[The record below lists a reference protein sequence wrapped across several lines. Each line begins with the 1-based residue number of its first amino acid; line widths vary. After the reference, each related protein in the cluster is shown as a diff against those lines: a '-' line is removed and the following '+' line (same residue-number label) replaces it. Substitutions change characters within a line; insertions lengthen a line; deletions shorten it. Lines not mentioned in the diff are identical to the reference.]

1 MSHKWEQWRL
11 SRSSHHAISIFSIQ
25 PFFFSVTS
33 HCRKRLFC
41 GALVISLCHL
51 MVESWVGLNSVLEM
65 NWSST
70 CVTRKLLPPLSTD
83 LAACPSMESPYC
95 VSAIRYP
102 SNKRA
107 RTHTHIV
114 YVTHILCI
122 FSLTHT
128 THKNAI
134 TEACPPNPY
143 TLIPIAES
151 ALCIHW
157 LAGQLLERE
166 SKTGGR
172 GKMETA
178 RHRNIRKRSRQ
189 IEKKEKLILGGDI
202 RDRS

>member
-1 MSHKWEQWRL
+1 MAS
-11 SRSSHHAISIFSIQ
+11 ITIFSPRHLYFQ
-25 PFFFSVTS
+25 HSAFFFFSVTS

-107 RTHTHIV
+107 HTHTHTLSMWHTFCAYFHWHTQHIRTLSLRPAPPTP
-114 YVTHILCI
+114 THSYQSQRVLCA
-122 FSLTHT
+122 FTDWLGSYWRERARLVGGGRWRQQD
-128 THKNAI
+128 
-134 TEACPPNPY
+134 TE
-143 TLIPIAES
+143 I
-151 ALCIHW
+151 
-157 LAGQLLERE
+157 LERE
-166 SKTGGR
+166 
-172 GKMETA
+172 A
-178 RHRNIRKRSRQ
+178 
-189 IEKKEKLILGGDI
+189 
-202 RDRS
+202 DR